1 VSRFQFLDVMT
12 AYPQKITVEEMRASG
27 VKQSPPFKSLNG
39 VR

>member
-1 VSRFQFLDVMT
+1 MT

-27 VKQSPPFKSLNG
+27 VKRSPPFKSLNG